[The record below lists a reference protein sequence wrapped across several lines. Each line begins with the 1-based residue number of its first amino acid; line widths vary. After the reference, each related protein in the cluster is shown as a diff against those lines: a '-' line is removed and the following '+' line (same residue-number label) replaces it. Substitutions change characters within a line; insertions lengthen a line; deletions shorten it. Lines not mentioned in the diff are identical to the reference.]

1 MIYKIEIVDPRLWKK
16 DCARLVR
23 SQLERIMSKVSEL
36 KDVPWA
42 QHIQVKELHHYQIS
56 DFRLRV
62 GEYRVLFD
70 KDDTKKVISLFRVLH
85 RSKLY

>member
-1 MIYKIEIVDPRLWKK
+1 MVYKIVIVHEKQFAK
-16 DCARLVR
+16 DISKL
-23 SQLERIMSKVSEL
+23 SGKERDRVFQKIEEL
-36 KDVPWA
+36 KDMWHTWA
-42 QHIQVKELHHYQIS
+42 QVKRLKKYPVA

-70 KDDTKKVISLFRVLH
+70 CHMSEGEILLFRVLH